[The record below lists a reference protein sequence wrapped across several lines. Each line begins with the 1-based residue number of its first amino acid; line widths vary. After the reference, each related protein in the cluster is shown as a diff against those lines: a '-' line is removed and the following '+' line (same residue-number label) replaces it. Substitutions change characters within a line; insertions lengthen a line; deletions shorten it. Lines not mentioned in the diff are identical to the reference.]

1 MARMIVVRGDAGRR
15 YRSGEGNHPVAPLA
29 PKTVRDLEPGD
40 TVDRALLVREA
51 SLATTR
57 NGKSYLRATLAD
69 RTGEIS
75 AIQFDVAEDC
85 LGAFPSGGYVRVRGT
100 AESYKGRVNLKL
112 QAARA
117 AQPSEVDPA
126 DFEVV
131 TERDAK
137 ELSKLV
143 SELVRSVKEP
153 DLSRLLKSFF
163 DDKAWRERFERAP
176 GATNFH
182 HACVGGLM
190 EHTVDVAA
198 AADAVAAGNDR
209 LRRDLLVAGALL
221 HDIGKMDELSPD
233 AGFDRTDAGNF
244 VGHITLGALTVDA
257 KITELGGF
265 PEVLRLEVLHLL
277 LSHHGQKEWGSP
289 VTPATPEAF
298 ALHHLDNLDAKVQ
311 AADAVARAPAA
322 EGARW
327 SEYSRMLGVR
337 IWRGDG
343 TGDEADA

>member
-1 MARMIVVRGDAGRR
+1 MA
-15 YRSGEGNHPVAPLA
+15 S
-29 PKTVRDLEPGD
+29 KTVRELQPGD

-51 SLATTR
+51 SIATTR
-57 NGKSYLRATLAD
+57 NGKPYLRATLAD

-75 AIQFDVAEDC
+75 AIQFDVPEDY
-85 LGAFPSGGYVRVRGT
+85 LAAFPSGGYVRVRGT

-117 AQPSEVDPA
+117 AEPSDVDPA

-131 TERDAK
+131 TERDVKALRK
-137 ELSKLV
+137 DVSK
-143 SELVRSVKEP
+143 LVRSVKEP
-153 DLSRLLKSFF
+153 DLARLLAAFF

-176 GATNFH
+176 GASSYH

-190 EHTVDVAA
+190 EHTVDVSRAA
-198 AADAVAAGNDR
+198 AAVAGENER

-221 HDIGKMDELSPD
+221 HDIGKIDELSPD

-257 KITELGGF
+257 KLRELGGF

-289 VTPATPEAF
+289 VLPATPEAL

-311 AADAVARAPAA
+311 AADAAARQPAA

-327 SEYSRMLGVR
+327 SEFSRMLGVR
-337 IWRGDG
+337 VWRGEAGEGRADG
-343 TGDEADA
+343 